1 MWEEN
6 FLDNTSKIS
15 RSLNPFY
22 IQDARLS
29 YTLNNKIPRE
39 INFIFQVNNI
49 FNKKYEPNGYT
60 FSYFYSGNLTTENY
74 FFPMAGTNFMAAIN
88 IKF

>member
-1 MWEEN
+1 MWEDN

-22 IQDARLS
+22 IQDVRFS
-29 YTLNNKIPRE
+29 YTLKKKIPRK